1 MKKLFLLTLITSI
14 LCVDFATAQQ
24 DPQYTQYMYNQ
35 NVVNPAYAGLKEGL
49 ALNLLYR
56 NQWSALDGAPETF
69 TFNAHAPVG
78 ERTGLG
84 ISIIRDELGPVK
96 ETNAYVDFSY
106 TIPVSSNYQLAF
118 GVKAGA
124 TFHDIGLS
132 DLELQDPGD
141 PFFSQNVSQ
150 TTPNIG
156 AGLFLYSDNFY
167 VGASVPNIL
176 NSLHLDEN
184 GLQFGSETSHYFVT
198 SGYVFQTTENLK
210 LKPSVLVKSAFDAP
224 VSFDVNLNA
233 LFLEK
238 FELGVSY
245 RLDDS
250 FSGLVGFQATPDL
263 RIGYAYDAV
272 TSEINNVAPSS
283 HEIILTYNII
293 FNKRALRS
301 PRYF

>member
-106 TIPVSSNYQLAF
+106 TIPVSTNYQLAF
-118 GVKAGA
+118 GIKAGA
-124 TFHDIGLS
+124 TFHDIGLTS
-132 DLELQDPGD
+132 LELQDPGD

-176 NSLHLDEN
+176 SSLHLDEN

-198 SGYVFQTTENLK
+198 SGYVFQTTENIK

-250 FSGLVGFQATPDL
+250 FSGIVGFQATPDL

-272 TSEINNVAPSS
+272 VSDINNVAPSS

>member
-106 TIPVSSNYQLAF
+106 TIPVSTNYQLAF

-132 DLELQDPGD
+132 TLELQDPGD
-141 PFFSQNVSQ
+141 PFFSQNVNQ

-176 NSLHLDEN
+176 SSLHLDEN

-250 FSGLVGFQATPDL
+250 FSGIVGFQATPDL

-272 TSEINNVAPSS
+272 VSDINNVAPSS